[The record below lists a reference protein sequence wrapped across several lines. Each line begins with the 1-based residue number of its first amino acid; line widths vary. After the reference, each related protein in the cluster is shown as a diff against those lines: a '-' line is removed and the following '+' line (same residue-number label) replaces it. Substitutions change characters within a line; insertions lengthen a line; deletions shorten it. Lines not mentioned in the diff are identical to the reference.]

1 MNVINNQVELEK
13 SQLESVI
20 DKVKKRHSMTQKDV
34 TSNLDFL
41 VQVGWVREVVK
52 ERSITIKTGME
63 LSQEQ
68 VKYKISDIGI
78 NHLEAGTLF
87 KNMTKSQ
94 NINITNVHG
103 VKIIGDGNVV
113 NNEYT
118 ELSRLLDLLEKEI
131 EMSGKLG
138 DAQKLDASGDVSTT
152 RTQIAK
158 KPK

>member
-1 MNVINNQVELEK
+1 
-13 SQLESVI
+13 
-20 DKVKKRHSMTQKDV
+20 
-34 TSNLDFL
+34 
-41 VQVGWVREVVK
+41 
-52 ERSITIKTGME
+52 ME

-118 ELSRLLDLLEKEI
+118 ELSRLLDVLEKEI